1 MTVMDWLRTRLDIID
16 LIVLTIILL
25 TTVYYSWRLW
35 VGKTT
40 GKFTSTVLPSYI
52 SSESSFD
59 RQTSFVARMKSE
71 ERKVANCYFLFSF
84 VIRFTFYETISF
96 FSMSKE
102 YLEVFKAVL

>member
-1 MTVMDWLRTRLDIID
+1 MKTVMTMTVMDWLRTRLDIID

-71 ERKVANCYFLFSF
+71 ERKVANCYFYFLLLSDLP
-84 VIRFTFYETISF
+84 FTRLCHF
-96 FSMSKE
+96 F
-102 YLEVFKAVL
+102 L